1 MKNYYTTIEQSRRLC
16 ELGLAQETAG
26 RVMEMSIHTNRCW

>member
-16 ELGLAQETAG
+16 ELGLAQETADMCYIET
-26 RVMEMSIHTNRCW
+26 VHENL